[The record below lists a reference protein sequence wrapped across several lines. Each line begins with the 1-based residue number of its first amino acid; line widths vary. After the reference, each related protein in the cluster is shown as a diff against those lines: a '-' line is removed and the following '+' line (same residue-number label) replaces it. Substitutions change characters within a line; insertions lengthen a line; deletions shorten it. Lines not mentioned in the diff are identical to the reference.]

1 VDYLLEKSLGV
12 EVEKDV
18 GLVADEVQAD
28 PVKEAVLKPS
38 KARVKKVAKQGNE
51 LEI

>member
-1 VDYLLEKSLGV
+1 VDYLLEKSLVV
-12 EVEKDV
+12 EVDKDV

-38 KARVKKVAKQGNE
+38 KARARKVAKPETE

>member
-18 GLVADEVQAD
+18 GMVADEVQVD
-28 PVKEAVLKPS
+28 PVKEEVLKPA
-38 KARVKKVAKQGNE
+38 KARTKKAAKQETE

>member
-1 VDYLLEKSLGV
+1 LLEKSLGV

-18 GLVADEVQAD
+18 GLVADEVQVD
-28 PVKEAVLKPS
+28 PVKEE
-38 KARVKKVAKQGNE
+38 VAKAPKSRAKKITKPETE